1 MTTPTHH
8 LSSAQLLADA
18 LRRPPFP
25 WQQRLLDAML
35 SGDVPPVLDLPTGLG
50 KTSVMAIWL
59 VARLL
64 GAAVPRRL
72 VYVVDRRAVVDQAT
86 EEAMRLRIWVKNN
99 SEYCEKL
106 GIAKGT
112 LPISTLR
119 GQFVDNREWLE
130 DPAKPAII
138 VGTVDMIGSRL
149 LFEGYGASRKIRPYH
164 AALLAC
170 DAFFVIDEAHLIPP
184 FQALLTSIPAN
195 ASLHSQNKVLPDCPP
210 PLRVICLSATQ
221 RTHSDKTFSLT
232 QDDIAHPLVKQRV
245 EASKNVKILPAVT
258 GGKLTNELVSAAWS
272 VYQEKNAPLTCIV
285 FCHGRDDADKVANG
299 LREKAKKEKIETHVE
314 LFVGE
319 RRVREREQAAA
330 NLKKL
335 GFLAGFEAE
344 EVHANKLRFLVAT
357 SAAEVGVDLDANHFV
372 GDIVPWERM
381 VQRLGRV
388 NRRGEGSALVRMVA
402 TPSDSQKKAL
412 DKGKD
417 DETGQAARYQATL
430 ALLQKLP
437 ALGENEFDASP
448 VALRNLACDEHA
460 LMEAAKTPAPL
471 HPALDRATLDA
482 WAMTSLPEHPG
493 RPFVAP
499 WLRGW
504 VDDEAQVTF
513 IWRRYVESGQQRKWS
528 SDEKKSFVEA
538 APPQTSEALEVGV
551 DRAKAWLKQ
560 RVKTLVT
567 KKKEK
572 DDDVTLDSTVALV
585 LNAAGEFKAAL
596 TLRDLITDE
605 KLGESVNL
613 DRRVVRTNE
622 NKLERDYLP
631 NGTLLLDRRMGGLSP
646 DGLLDADAELTPITA
661 DGETPWVEGDD
672 SESPLLRF
680 KISEEA
686 KDEDESQKG
695 ESWRV
700 RLRLPWEIEEEE
712 IKKWLVVR
720 KWRHDA
726 ATEEDRAAGH
736 PQLLTDHQ
744 AWTEERAEALGK
756 RLQLSDRGVTLLKI
770 AARLHDEG
778 KKAKIWQ
785 RAMKAPDAR
794 PYAKT
799 RGPAAPKLLN
809 GYRHE
814 FGSLTYVEKDAAFL
828 ALSSD
833 EQDLVLHLVAAHHG
847 YARPLIGTNGVE
859 DLPPSVLK
867 TRAQEVALRY
877 FRLSERWGPWGLAY
891 WESLL
896 RAADQ
901 QASRDND
908 KGDEKGAGR

>member
-18 LRRPPFP
+18 LKSAPFP
-25 WQQRLLDAML
+25 WQQRLLESML
-35 SGDVPPVLDLPTGLG
+35 SGDVPGTLDLPTGLG

-59 VARLL
+59 VARML

-86 EEAMRLRIWVKNN
+86 EEAKRLRKWVENN
-99 SEYCEKL
+99 SEYSKKL
-106 GIAKGT
+106 GLEKGK

-130 DPAKPAII
+130 DPANPAII

-184 FQALLTSIPAN
+184 FQALLTSIPPNPA
-195 ASLHSQNKVLPDCPP
+195 LHAQNNSLPDNPP
-210 PLRVICLSATQ
+210 PLRVMSLSATQ
-221 RTHSDKTFSLT
+221 RTREQAPFSLS
-232 QDDIAHPLVKQRV
+232 DLDKEDSVVKQRLD
-245 EASKNVKILPAVT
+245 APKHLRILPAAPGARVVEEMT
-258 GGKLTNELVSAAWS
+258 LAAWS
-272 VYQEKNAPLTCIV
+272 IYQEKNTPLTCIV
-285 FCHGRDDADKVANG
+285 FCNGRDDADKVAKG
-299 LREKAKKEKIETHVE
+299 LREKAKKEKIEADVE

-319 RRVREREQAAA
+319 RRVREREASAKR
-330 NLKKL
+330 LKDL
-335 GFLAGFEAE
+335 GFLAGEAAE
-344 EVHANKLRFLVAT
+344 QSNANKPRFLVAT
-357 SAAEVGVDLDANHFV
+357 SAAEVGVDLDANHLV
-372 GDIVPWERM
+372 GDVVPWERM

-388 NRRGEGSALVRMVA
+388 NRRGEGSALVRIVA
-402 TPSDSQKKAL
+402 TPSDSVKKAL

-417 DETGQAARYQATL
+417 DESGQAARYHATL

-437 ALGENEFDASP
+437 SVGDNEFNASP
-448 VALRNLACDEHA
+448 AALRNLDRDEET
-460 LMEAAKTPAPL
+460 LIAAAMTPAPL

-504 VDDEAQVTF
+504 VDDEAQVTLV
-513 IWRRYVESGQQRKWS
+513 WRRYIESGQRPKWS
-528 SDEKKSFVEA
+528 DDEKKSFVEA
-538 APPQTSEALEVGV
+538 VPMQTSEALEVGV

-567 KKKEK
+567 KKKENE
-572 DDDVTLDSTVALV
+572 DDVTLDSTVALV
-585 LNAAGEFKAAL
+585 LNAAGEFTAAL
-596 TLRDLITDE
+596 TLKELITDE
-605 KLGESVNL
+605 KLGESVSL
-613 DRRVVRTNE
+613 DRRAVRANE
-622 NKLERDYLP
+622 SKLERDYLP
-631 NGTLLLDRRMGGLSP
+631 NGTLLLDARIGGLSL
-646 DGLLDADAELTPITA
+646 DGLLNDEMGEVPVSADDAQASWL
-661 DGETPWVEGDD
+661 DD
-672 SESPLLRF
+672 EDTESPVIRF
-680 KISEEA
+680 KISEEDNEA
-686 KDEDESQKG
+686 SKEKG
-695 ESWRV
+695 PDAWPA
-700 RLRLPWEIEEEE
+700 RLRLPWEIEGEE

-726 ATEEDRAAGH
+726 ATEEDRSAGH

-744 AWTEERAEALGK
+744 AWTEERAALLGT
-756 RLQLSDRGVTLLKI
+756 RLKLSDRGVALLKI

-778 KKAKIWQ
+778 KRAKIWQ
-785 RAMKAPDAR
+785 RAMKAPAGNDIW
-794 PYAKT
+794 AKT
-799 RGPAAPKLLN
+799 KGPVAPKLLN

-814 FGSLTYVEKDAAFL
+814 FGSLGYVAKDAEFQT
-828 ALSSD
+828 LS
-833 EQDLVLHLVAAHHG
+833 EEERDLVLHMVAAHHG

-859 DLPPSVLK
+859 DRPPSAAKEL
-867 TRAQEVALRY
+867 AQEVALRY

-901 QASRDND
+901 QASRKN
-908 KGDEKGAGR
+908 DEKGGL